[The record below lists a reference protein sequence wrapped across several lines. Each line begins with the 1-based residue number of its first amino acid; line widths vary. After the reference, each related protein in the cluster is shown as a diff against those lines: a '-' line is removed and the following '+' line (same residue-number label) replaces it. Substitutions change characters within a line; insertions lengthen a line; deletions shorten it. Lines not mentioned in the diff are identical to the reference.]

1 VDEQP
6 TSPWISPPGPPQWS
20 PPSGPAHHFAP
31 PVPPASG
38 PQPRPPHR
46 RGSFWGKIG
55 LAIGAAALGAAVAIP
70 VSNAL
75 NDSSTSSAPT
85 SAATA
90 PAPQT
95 GRTPLLP
102 NPGGE
107 SGTPGNRNGSNGDQ
121 NGSNSNQSGSNGNGT
136 TNGSGSSDNG
146 SANASALD
154 VGVVDIDTQL
164 GFGEGRAAGT
174 GMVISKDGEVLT
186 NAHVISGATTIKAT
200 VVTTGKVYTAK
211 VLGSD
216 TTRDIALLK
225 LQDASNLATV
235 NLGDSSGVQ
244 TGDTITAVGNA
255 GGVGG
260 EPSVS
265 PGTVTALDQSITV
278 NDETGSDQNQLSELI
293 QTNAGLEPGDSGGP
307 MYDASGKVIGI
318 NTAADAGRF
327 SQGSRESYAI
337 PIDTAE
343 SIAEQIRA
351 GKGSDTIQIGV
362 KGFLGVQV
370 AQQADGQSG
379 VVIDGV
385 LDGTPAA
392 SAGLQAGDVIT
403 AVDGH
408 LVDSNDALTAGLH
421 GHHAGDQVKV
431 TWTDPSGASHSA
443 TVTLAEGP
451 A

>member
-1 VDEQP
+1 
-6 TSPWISPPGPPQWS
+6 
-20 PPSGPAHHFAP
+20 
-31 PVPPASG
+31 
-38 PQPRPPHR
+38 
-46 RGSFWGKIG
+46 
-55 LAIGAAALGAAVAIP
+55 VAIP
-70 VSNAL
+70 VSDAL
-75 NDSSTSSAPT
+75 HDSSSSSAPT

-95 GRTPLLP
+95 GRTPVFP

-107 SGTPGNRNGSNGDQ
+107 SGTPGNRNGSSGDQ
-121 NGSNSNQSGSNGNGT
+121 NGSNSDQGGSNGNGT
-136 TNGSGSSDNG
+136 TNGSGSSSNG

-164 GFGEGRAAGT
+164 DFGQGRAAGT

-225 LQDASNLATV
+225 LQGASNLATV
-235 NLGDSSGVQ
+235 NLGDSSSVQ

-265 PGTVTALDQSITV
+265 PGTVTALNQSITV
-278 NDETGSDQNQLSELI
+278 NDETGGNQGQLSELI

-307 MYDASGKVIGI
+307 MYAADGKVIGI

-327 SQGSRESYAI
+327 NQGSRESYAI

-343 SIAEQIRA
+343 SIADQIRA

-370 AQQADGQSG
+370 AQQTNGQSG
-379 VVIDGV
+379 AVIDGV

-403 AVDGH
+403 AVDGQS
-408 LVDSNDALTAGLH
+408 VDSNDALTAGLH

-431 TWTDPSGASHSA
+431 TWTDASGASHSA

>member
-6 TSPWISPPGPPQWS
+6 TSPWTPPPGIPSWS
-20 PPSGPAHHFAP
+20 PPSGPAHHYEP
-31 PVPPASG
+31 PVPPVAG
-38 PQPRPPHR
+38 PQPQSPRR
-46 RGSFWGKIG
+46 RGSLWGKVA
-55 LAIGAAALGAAVAIP
+55 LAIGAAALGAAISIP
-70 VSNAL
+70 VSSAL
-75 NDSSTSSAPT
+75 RDDTTTSAPS

-90 PAPQT
+90 PAPT
-95 GRTPLLP
+95 PRTPLTP
-102 NPGGE
+102 TAPPGAD
-107 SGTPGNRNGSNGDQ
+107 SG
-121 NGSNSNQSGSNGNGT
+121 
-136 TNGSGSSDNG
+136 NGSGGSSESG
-146 SANASALD
+146 SGAASTGPSSALD

-164 GFGEGRAAGT
+164 GFDSGRAAGT

-186 NAHVISGATTIKAT
+186 NAHVISGATNIKAT
-200 VVTTGKVYTAK
+200 VVTTGKTYTAT

-225 LQDASNLATV
+225 LQDASNLETV
-235 NLGDSSGVQ
+235 VLGDSSSVQ
-244 TGDTITAVGNA
+244 TGDAITAVGNA

-265 PGTVTALDQSITV
+265 PGQVTALNQSITV
-278 NDETGSDQNQLSELI
+278 NDASNGDQGQLSELI
-293 QTNAGLEPGDSGGP
+293 QTDASLQPGDSGGP
-307 MYDASGKVIGI
+307 MYDANGKVIGI

-327 SQGSRESYAI
+327 RQGSQESYAI

-343 SIAEQIRA
+343 SIADQIRS

-370 AQQADGQSG
+370 ATSADAGQSG
-379 VVIDGV
+379 ALIDGV

-392 SAGLQAGDVIT
+392 SAGLQQGDLIT
-403 AVDGH
+403 AVDGQT
-408 LVDSNDALTAGLH
+408 VDSNDALTAGLH
-421 GHHAGDQVKV
+421 GHHAGDKVKV
-431 TWTDPSGASHSA
+431 TWTDPSGASHTA

>member
-6 TSPWISPPGPPQWS
+6 TSPWTTPPGIPSWG
-20 PPSGPAHHFAP
+20 PPSGPAHAYDP
-31 PVPPASG
+31 PGTLIGGPPA
-38 PQPRPPHR
+38 PPPHR
-46 RGSFWGKIG
+46 KPSIWAKV
-55 LAIGAAALGAAVAIP
+55 AVAVGAAALGAAIAIP
-70 VSNAL
+70 VSTAL
-75 NDSSTSSAPT
+75 RNDSSSTPT

-90 PAPQT
+90 PAPTPRAPLTPAAPSGGDSGNGT
-95 GRTPLLP
+95 GSANDGSTA
-102 NPGGE
+102 
-107 SGTPGNRNGSNGDQ
+107 NGSTG
-121 NGSNSNQSGSNGNGT
+121 SGSNGSGSNS
-136 TNGSGSSDNG
+136 SGSSSNG
-146 SANASALD
+146 SSSTSALD

-164 GFGEGRAAGT
+164 GFQSGRAAGT

-186 NAHVISGATTIKAT
+186 NAHVISGATNIKAT
-200 VVTTGKVYTAK
+200 VVTTGKVFTAK

-225 LQDASNLATV
+225 LQDASNLETV
-235 NLGDSSGVQ
+235 ALGDSSSVQ
-244 TGDTITAVGNA
+244 TGDAITAVGNA

-265 PGTVTALDQSITV
+265 PGTVTALNQSITV
-278 NDETGSDQNQLSELI
+278 NDASNGDQGQLSALI
-293 QTNAGLEPGDSGGP
+293 QTDAGLEPGDSGGP

-327 SQGSRESYAI
+327 RQGSQESYAI

-343 SIAEQIRA
+343 SIADQIRS
-351 GKGSDTIQIGV
+351 GKGSDTVQIGV

-370 AQQADGQSG
+370 AQSAGSGQSG

-392 SAGLQAGDVIT
+392 SAGLQQGDVIT
-403 AVDGH
+403 AVDGQT
-408 LVDSNDALTAGLH
+408 VESNDALTAGLH
-421 GHHAGDQVKV
+421 GHHPGDQVKV
-431 TWTDPSGASHSA
+431 TWSDASGASHTA
-443 TVTLAEGP
+443 TITLAEGP